1 MIAAEIMQMR
11 PADIEEAAEVLSQAM
26 LHNPIHV
33 AVYQGESELER
44 LQIEGAFLALLR
56 GCLEDVFMAVQ
67 GSHIVGICRFYN
79 CRGDRL
85 ISSDVQK
92 NLDAS
97 DPELSSPTERSNYW
111 KGFWARRDPRILHS
125 HLGPIGVLPEYQNL
139 GIGTQ
144 LMKRYCKLV
153 DERELPAFLE
163 TDSLTNVSFYRKF
176 GFNLVDEIESL
187 GVMNFFMWR
196 EIQG

>member
-1 MIAAEIMQMR
+1 MTAAEIMQMR

-56 GCLEDVFMAVQ
+56 ERLEDVFLAVE
-67 GSHIVGICRFYN
+67 GSHIVGVCRSYN

-92 NLDAS
+92 LLDVS
-97 DPELSSPTERSNYW
+97 GPELSSPTDRSDYW
-111 KGFWARRDPRILHS
+111 KGLWARRDPRILHS
-125 HLGPIGVLPEYQNL
+125 HLGPIGVLPEYQNS
-139 GIGTQ
+139 GIGSQ
-144 LMKRYCKLV
+144 LMERYCELV
-153 DERELPAFLE
+153 DERKLPAYLE
-163 TDSLTNVSFYRKF
+163 TDSSINVSFYRKF
-176 GFNLVDEIESL
+176 GFNLVDEIEIL

-196 EIQG
+196 ENQG

>member
-1 MIAAEIMQMR
+1 MTAAAIRQMR
-11 PADIEEAAEVLSQAM
+11 PADIEEAAVVLSQAM
-26 LHNPIHV
+26 LRNPIHV

-56 GCLEDVFMAVQ
+56 NRLEDVFMAIQ
-67 GSHIVGICRFYN
+67 GSQIVGVCRFYN

-85 ISSDVQK
+85 ISPGVQI

-97 DPELSSPTERSNYW
+97 DPELSSPTDRSNYW
-111 KGFWARRDPRILHS
+111 KGLWARRDPRILHS

-139 GIGTQ
+139 GIGNQ
-144 LMKRYCKLV
+144 LMERYCKVV
-153 DERELPAFLE
+153 DERKLPAFLE
-163 TDSLTNVSFYRKF
+163 TDTLNNVSFYRKF
-176 GFNLVDEIESL
+176 GFNLVDEIEIL